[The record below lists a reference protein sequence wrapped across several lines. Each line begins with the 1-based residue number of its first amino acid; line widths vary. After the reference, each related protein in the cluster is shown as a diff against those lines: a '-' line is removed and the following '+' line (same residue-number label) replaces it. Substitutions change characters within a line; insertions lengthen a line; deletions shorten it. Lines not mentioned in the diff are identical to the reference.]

1 MVATP
6 TKETQQSP
14 STQRRKET
22 ILSPRFYTT
31 DFEAMAKMDITD
43 SEADY
48 QAILEEFKADYN
60 RRHFRRDKD
69 FDQSWEHLDDRTK
82 QAFRVFLEGSCTSE
96 FSGFL
101 LYKEIAVK
109 LKDKSP
115 LMAECFS
122 LMSRD
127 EARHAGFLNKAMP
140 DFNLQIDL
148 SVLSKSKQYVYFAP
162 KFIFYAT
169 YLSEKIGY
177 WRYIK
182 IHQHL
187 AKNPENRIYPI
198 FKFFE
203 NWCQDEN
210 RHGDFCNLLLKSQPQ
225 FVSDWRAK
233 LWCRF
238 FLLSVFATMYLNDIC
253 NRSDFYEAI
262 GLDTQQY
269 VEAVLRDTNE
279 ESARA
284 FPVILDLENPKFWS
298 CLEKCVAINGKLKA
312 IAESNQPKVIKKLR
326 ALPHYVA
333 NGWQFVT
340 MYLLKPIDVD
350 KAAVL

>member
-1 MVATP
+1 MVATL
-6 TKETQQSP
+6 TRDTSQ
-14 STQRRKET
+14 STQKRKET

-31 DFEAMAKMDITD
+31 DFEALANMDISD
-43 SEADY
+43 SEEDY
-48 QAILEEFKADYN
+48 KAILEEFRADYN
-60 RRHFRRDKD
+60 RRHFRRDKE
-69 FDQSWEHLDDRTK
+69 FEQSWEHLDDRTR

-109 LKDKSP
+109 IKDKSP
-115 LMAECFS
+115 IMAECFS

-140 DFNLQIDL
+140 DFNLQLDL
-148 SVLSKSKQYVYFAP
+148 SVLSKSKKYVYFAP

-187 AKNPENRIYPI
+187 AKHPEHRVYPL

-210 RHGDFCNLLLKSQPQ
+210 RHGDFCYLLLKSQPQ
-225 FVSDWRAK
+225 FLNDWRAK

-262 GLDTQQY
+262 GLDTRKY
-269 VEAVLRDTNE
+269 VDAVLRDTNKE
-279 ESARA
+279 AAVA
-284 FPVILDLENPKFWS
+284 FPVILDLDNPKFWS
-298 CLEKCVAINGKLKA
+298 CLAKCEANNAKLKA
-312 IAESNQPKVIKKLR
+312 IAESDQPKAIKKLR
-326 ALPHYVA
+326 ALPHYIS
-333 NGWQFVT
+333 NGLQFAK
-340 MYLLKPIDVD
+340 MYLLKPIEVD